1 VWTGTPLPEHVVG
14 IHEFAKAEGKAA
26 APDTPI
32 ESVPQV
38 FQAGDPLV
46 EICPPGRRD
55 LLPVPTVRR
64 ATVGESVKSLLDP
77 PQWNTDLL
85 GSTDER
91 DAPEHLSV
99 EAPLVASRA
108 RAVNQAFRF
117 IEVQG

>member
-1 VWTGTPLPEHVVG
+1 LLPQHVVG

-32 ESVPQV
+32 KSVPQV
-38 FQAGDPLV
+38 FQADDPLV
-46 EICPPGRRD
+46 KVFPPGRRD
-55 LLPVPTVRR
+55 LLPIPTVRR
-64 ATVGESVKSLLDP
+64 ATVRQSVKSVLDP

-85 GSTDER
+85 GSTDKR

-108 RAVNQAFRF
+108 RAVNQAFTF
-117 IEVQG
+117 VKVQG